1 MLLNGRSDGAADKIV
16 IAAMDGPATGGS
28 SPTATA
34 AATVRAVASLMP
46 RNLIERDASLAAGD
60 RLAQAVLHQLGQH
73 AGTPGPATSPCPSPC
88 SPRRRT
94 RRSSSIDSRDGEV
107 VARGSRRLGGH
118 VGIACCW
125 WPSIAVGDDYLF
137 GGAFG
142 PFGALFPLPR
152 PARTIVALVMFT
164 ASRSAVSAMWA

>member
-16 IAAMDGPATGGS
+16 IEAMDGPVTGGS

-73 AGTPGPATSPCPSPC
+73 ADANL
-88 SPRRRT
+88 T
-94 RRSSSIDSRDGEV
+94 RYAWTRHLTVPVSVFAEKADAEV
-107 VARGSRRLGGH
+107 ELDRLKG
-118 VGIACCW
+118 
-125 WPSIAVGDDYLF
+125 
-137 GGAFG
+137 
-142 PFGALFPLPR
+142 R
-152 PARTIVALVMFT
+152 
-164 ASRSAVSAMWA
+164 